1 MANRIF
7 REEIKSK
14 DKIHIMGIDE
24 YVKLEGIE
32 EGIEIGRKESDRRF
46 VENLLR
52 ETEFSA
58 ERISALLGVSVEF
71 VEEVMK
77 SLKAE

>member
-1 MANRIF
+1 
-7 REEIKSK
+7 
-14 DKIHIMGIDE
+14 MGIDE
-24 YVKLEGIE
+24 YVKL

-58 ERISALLGVSVEF
+58 GRISALVGVSVEF

-77 SLKAE
+77 SLKAG

>member
-24 YVKLEGIE
+24 YVKL

-58 ERISALLGVSVEF
+58 ERISALVGVSVEF

>member
-1 MANRIF
+1 
-7 REEIKSK
+7 
-14 DKIHIMGIDE
+14 MGIDE